1 MGYVFPATMTE
12 QISNIKDMEISYR
25 VLHPTMQL
33 TDKQSGRTI
42 EVPFMS
48 LINKYKD
55 FLSKAIDEVKL
66 NDKLK
71 IKYQYNPKAVSHR
84 FFPIRIFHMIVPSQM
99 HHINLWTISQPAY
112 YSLLFSAFISH
123 EAHSYFRVTFKFYSH
138 FGVNR
143 RN

>member
-48 LINKYKD
+48 LMNKYKD

-71 IKYQYNPKAVSHR
+71 IKYQYNPKAVS
-84 FFPIRIFHMIVPSQM
+84 FDLYGTTELWDAILVLNNAKSIIDFTPSKIKYYNPSKLKPLLNELMI
-99 HHINLWTISQPAY
+99 L
-112 YSLLFSAFISH
+112 
-123 EAHSYFRVTFKFYSH
+123 E
-138 FGVNR
+138 GVV
-143 RN
+143 